1 MDYKTI
7 DLASEMLNLIAG
19 LTTENSF
26 DNIPKEIRREICM
39 NEENLYRD
47 FLAARLNS
55 DAANTSKEW
64 ITEVYEF
71 HQKNPLSQPW
81 RFDLLRIEVLE
92 DSVLLTP
99 EHDENFSLVD
109 LIKKTNDSLRDG
121 FIEQSIPFDLLGYS
135 EKLLNKLLVD
145 GFAGDSEFSGVLLLA
160 IQSVVLCDIDKRN
173 EILVRK
179 ALQIAG
185 ETPTVGIE
193 FEIFKFHVE
202 ICLGRLEKAVSI
214 LMPILS
220 PSCLKLYPSKS
231 PIETAR
237 SFLQEWE
244 GFPEVQKWKL
254 IHGVLVLSSIG
265 GLFIKYC
272 EVGGE

>member
-1 MDYKTI
+1 MDSKTI
-7 DLASEMLNLIAG
+7 ELTSEMLNLVAG

-26 DNIPKEIRREICM
+26 DNIPKEIRRKICM
-39 NEENLYRD
+39 NEEKLYLD

-55 DAANTSKEW
+55 DAANTSKDW
-64 ITEVYEF
+64 ISEVYEF
-71 HQKNPLSQPW
+71 HQKNPLLQPW

-99 EHDENFSLVD
+99 VHDENFSLVD
-109 LIKKTNDSLRDG
+109 LIKKTNDSLRGG
-121 FIEQSIPFDLLGYS
+121 FIEQSTPFDLLGYS
-135 EKLLNKLLVD
+135 EKLLNKLLND
-145 GFAGDSEFSGVLLLA
+145 GFAEDSEFSGVLLLA
-160 IQSVVLCDIDKRN
+160 VQSVVLSDTEKRN

-179 ALQIAG
+179 ALEIAG

-202 ICLGRLEKAVSI
+202 ICLGQLDNADLI
-214 LMPILS
+214 LIPILS
-220 PSCLKLYPSKS
+220 PSCLKFYPSNS

-244 GFPEVQKWKL
+244 VFPEVHKWKL
-254 IHGVLVLSSIG
+254 PWWSTRSFEYWGLVHQILRDRR
-265 GLFIKYC
+265 
-272 EVGGE
+272 